1 MPGALVGRKKKEKS
15 TKGGVCVCGG
25 GRAERERKKKK
36 HQEKIKSNE
45 CGVGVL
51 KHPVQRWCSCVP
63 LYFWHEQFTHPRWQK
78 CWNGWRQETK
88 SFTWASPLRPG
99 GRLAELEICQAAPR
113 EDTRNR
119 GDSKDVLNRRI
130 EIMEILFILSAVVKV
145 CMLKYA
151 SRRKEMDPIPT
162 RGSAVCICLQSSWVY
177 AVSWWKVT
185 ASWWANIFV
194 ECGGTSENIEFLSA

>member
-1 MPGALVGRKKKEKS
+1 MNVVLEFWSTLCKGDALVFHFIFDMSSSPIRAGKNVGMDEGKK
-15 TKGGVCVCGG
+15 
-25 GRAERERKKKK
+25 
-36 HQEKIKSNE
+36 
-45 CGVGVL
+45 
-51 KHPVQRWCSCVP
+51 
-63 LYFWHEQFTHPRWQK
+63 PR
-78 CWNGWRQETK
+78 
-88 SFTWASPLRPG
+88 ASPGHLPWGLEAGWPNWRCVRQHPG
-99 GRLAELEICQAAPR
+99 M
-113 EDTRNR
+113 DTRNR

-151 SRRKEMDPIPT
+151 SRRKEMDRIPT
-162 RGSAVCICLQSSWVY
+162 RGSAVCVCLQSSWVY